1 MMGNAAFT
9 RDPCPRC
16 GSQWITQAG
25 WGCGACRAADA
36 ERVRTMEA
44 LLHRWRRRLDPGLT
58 ANGALLNELDA
69 VLGTAWGEET
79 PGEGTG

>member
-25 WGCGACRAADA
+25 WGCGACRAADDSA
-36 ERVRTMEA
+36 NRSLRTA
-44 LLHRWRRRLDPGLT
+44 SIPATL
-58 ANGALLNELDA
+58 AA
-69 VLGTAWGEET
+69 
-79 PGEGTG
+79 